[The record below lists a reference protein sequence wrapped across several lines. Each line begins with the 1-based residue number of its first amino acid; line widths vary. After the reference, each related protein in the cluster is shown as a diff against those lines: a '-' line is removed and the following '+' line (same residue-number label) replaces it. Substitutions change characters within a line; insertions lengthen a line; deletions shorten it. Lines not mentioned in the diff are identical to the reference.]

1 MKLIF
6 FFSGFGDSKAGEL
19 LKKIP
24 ELEDMFTLLSKV
36 GEGEL
41 TTYHNL
47 SDQYT
52 YFSIIKYILQAR
64 ISLLLIFYRNL

>member
-1 MKLIF
+1 LF

-52 YFSIIKYILQAR
+52 YFSIIKNILQAR
-64 ISLLLIFYRNL
+64 ISLIFYRNL